1 MPACDG
7 QMGRNA
13 IPNTACTIV
22 AHCKNGTDNCKK
34 LSLRDIVSEVYKT
47 AEILLAMSQ
56 GAAPVHYFCCMSL
69 HKRSH

>member
-1 MPACDG
+1 MDRWAEMLYLIQRAPLWH
-7 QMGRNA
+7 
-13 IPNTACTIV
+13 IVKTAQTIV
-22 AHCKNGTDNCKK
+22 KK